1 MIRRPPRS
9 TRTDSLFPY
18 TTLFRSDGGKRG
30 LFHTLRV
37 PDQRHRRSDGRLSLS
52 RLRPHR
58 SAAQFH
64 HLRRRHHRD
73 KDLLS
78 FLDARPAALSKSGRN
93 PHIKPTRAISGPA
106 ISRRTVRV
114 AAPPNDRTWPR
125 GTILPA
131 LEERRVGKGWVRP

>member
-1 MIRRPPRS
+1 MRIRYWS
-9 TRTDSLFPY
+9 ANVCSSVL
-18 TTLFRSDGGKRG
+18 G
-30 LFHTLRV
+30 LFHTL
-37 PDQRHRRSDGRLSLS
+37 PLPYPRHLLTDGRLSLS

-106 ISRRTVRV
+106 ISRRSVRV
-114 AAPPNDRTWPR
+114 AAPPNDRNWPR
-125 GTILPA
+125 GTILT
-131 LEERRVGKGWVRP
+131 VGP